1 MDAKYGYTASY
12 SSATQVGSRL
22 SGKIGC
28 LRAIS
33 EQMNKWKGTRTT
45 ANENKDEN
53 VEEGKETD
61 LGQTGGLLLGKVIK
75 RANRR
80 FEQ

>member
-1 MDAKYGYTASY
+1 
-12 SSATQVGSRL
+12 
-22 SGKIGC
+22 
-28 LRAIS
+28 
-33 EQMNKWKGTRTT
+33 MNKWKGTRTIV
-45 ANENKDEN
+45 NENEDET
-53 VEEGKETD
+53 VEEGRETD